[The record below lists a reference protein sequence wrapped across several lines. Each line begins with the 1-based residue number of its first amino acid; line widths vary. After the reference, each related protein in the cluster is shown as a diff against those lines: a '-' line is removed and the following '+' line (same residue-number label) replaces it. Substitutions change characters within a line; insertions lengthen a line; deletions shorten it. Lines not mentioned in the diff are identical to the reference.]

1 MKKIMKRIISVICV
15 AALFI
20 ACNEALR
27 YILIDDTESYTR
39 VSMHQLYNSEENIEI
54 AFVGSSHVYRSFVPE
69 ITDAGF
75 GAYTFNCG
83 SSSQKMDGSLVMVKE
98 LLDHH
103 DVSHIYLELFHE
115 MAESKANKDRDQ
127 MTATYIISDYMKPS
141 VRRIHYILQASTKEH
156 WVNGFILARR
166 NWEKIFDLDY
176 VKTLIAKK
184 NTQAYKNYELIR
196 EEGQSEYYVDRGY
209 VACEGIL
216 ANELNQRAYTPINL
230 DAVSDNWKNA
240 LQDIIKVCKK
250 EGVELTFFITPMPEC
265 TTVGKGNYDEYHTFI
280 QKIADEA
287 GVDFYDFNLINNQIF
302 STKENTWFKDVHHLN
317 ADGAEEFSRLFCEIF
332 TGKLDKEEVLYD
344 SLAQKL
350 ENEEPYVYGAGYL
363 REEDEDKTVKN
374 VRIVAN
380 RTEGIEYMLI
390 ANPKEGE
397 SYILQ
402 DFSQNREITFP
413 KEEEGVLSIVWRLK
427 EKPDKVTT
435 IEVEY

>member
-1 MKKIMKRIISVICV
+1 M
-15 AALFI
+15 
-20 ACNEALR
+20 
-27 YILIDDTESYTR
+27 
-39 VSMHQLYNSEENIEI
+39 
-54 AFVGSSHVYRSFVPE
+54 
-69 ITDAGF
+69 
-75 GAYTFNCG
+75 
-83 SSSQKMDGSLVMVKE
+83 
-98 LLDHH
+98 
-103 DVSHIYLELFHE
+103 
-115 MAESKANKDRDQ
+115 
-127 MTATYIISDYMKPS
+127 
-141 VRRIHYILQASTKEH
+141 
-156 WVNGFILARR
+156 
-166 NWEKIFDLDY
+166 
-176 VKTLIAKK
+176 
-184 NTQAYKNYELIR
+184 
-196 EEGQSEYYVDRGY
+196 
-209 VACEGIL
+209 
-216 ANELNQRAYTPINL
+216 
-230 DAVSDNWKNA
+230 
-240 LQDIIKVCKK
+240 QDIIKVCKK

-363 REEDEDKTVKN
+363 REEDEDKTVKD

-402 DFSQNREITFP
+402 DFSQNREITLP